1 MVRDSMAWL
10 IRNLRL
16 KANDEG
22 PAVLDSD
29 EYYLGDSIKL
39 TYTYRDDDGVATDP
53 VSPTVSVWDPEGTK
67 VVDAIPPTKS
77 GTGVYYHHYHI
88 PEPGPEGVWRTEFA
102 GIVNG
107 TIREY
112 PTEFEAMLSKRIW
125 TDDELQDYLDMHR
138 IHVYRELLYQD
149 VEAKVFSSKFGTFE
163 GDVTLWDGNGVG
175 AVEMP
180 PDSYN
185 LVDGIFTF
193 EENQNGPY
201 YLDGKSYNIHGA
213 IAECMEQLAMDPHK
227 AREWGRGSVKYTHY
241 DLMEMAKYHR
251 NFAGAK
257 DIVVV
262 KTYRR

>member
-16 KANDEG
+16 KINDEG

-29 EYYLGDSIKL
+29 EYYPGDSIRL
-39 TYTYRDDDGVATDP
+39 TCTYRDDDGVATDP
-53 VSPTVSVWDPEGTK
+53 TLPTVNVWDPEGTK
-67 VVDAIPPTKS
+67 VLDAVSPTKAE
-77 GTGVYYHHYHI
+77 TGVYYHHYRI
-88 PEPGPEGVWRTEFA
+88 PESGPEGVWRAEFA
-102 GIVNG
+102 GAVNG

-125 TDDELQDYLDMHR
+125 TDDELQNYLDMHR
-138 IHVYRELLYQD
+138 IHVYREALFTD
-149 VEAKVFSSKFGTFE
+149 VEAKILSSKFGMLE
-163 GDVTLWDGNGVG
+163 DDVTLWDGDRVG
-175 AVEMP
+175 AIEVT

-185 LVDGIFTF
+185 LVDGVFTF
-193 EENQNGPY
+193 EESQNGPY

-213 IAECMEQLAMDPHK
+213 IAECMEQLAMDPNK

-251 NFAGAK
+251 NFVGTRNT
-257 DIVVV
+257 IVV